1 MACFVAPAVEAVVT
15 TVVQK
20 VVESKEKKAEL
31 AVNNSEGFVKEDIQ
45 IKGLEKAK
53 IKLSRKLGWLNKM
66 LWGGTALLIF
76 EHVWHGEVVPYFP
89 FFTSIQNGDVAG
101 MLGEIARN
109 GITMAAV
116 VTGVWAIVCA
126 VVSSYEKKAEKEA
139 HTAKEEA

>member
-1 MACFVAPAVEAVVT
+1 MACFLVSAAEAVGVT
-15 TVVQK
+15 VAKK
-20 VVESKEKKAEL
+20 VEDKKNEKHPERVAEL
-31 AVNNSEGFVKEDIQ
+31 ENSGRIPF
-45 IKGLEKAK
+45 
-53 IKLSRKLGWLNKM
+53 SRKLGWLMKM
-66 LWGGTALLIF
+66 LWGGAFLLLI

>member
-31 AVNNSEGFVKEDIQ
+31 AAVNCEASLKEDIQ
-45 IKGLEKAK
+45 IKGMEKAK

-76 EHVWHGEVVPYFP
+76 EHIWHGEVVPYFP
-89 FFTSIQNGDVAG
+89 FFTAIENGDVAG

-109 GITMAAV
+109 GITMAAL
-116 VTGVWAIVCA
+116 VTGVWAIIVA
-126 VVSSYEKKAEKEA
+126 VASSFEKRANRDSEA
-139 HTAKEEA
+139 VKEEA